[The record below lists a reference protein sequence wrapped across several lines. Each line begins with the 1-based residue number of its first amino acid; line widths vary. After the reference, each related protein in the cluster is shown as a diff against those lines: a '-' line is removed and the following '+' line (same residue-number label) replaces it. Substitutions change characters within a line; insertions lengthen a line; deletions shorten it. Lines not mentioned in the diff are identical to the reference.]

1 MRDLTSSDS
10 GSPSRVATTQLQ
22 HPAATP
28 GEERRGREEE
38 LEPHQATIC
47 RPARP
52 RWVWSVNAWQT
63 IRYKKLE
70 QHFFKKK
77 IGDQKKHPEPEVSEE
92 EREAG
97 GSGGPG
103 LSPLRS
109 DGGGNPSPLRGGRR
123 SLPAGSSS
131 PCALTSDGL
140 VVLLILLGFP
150 LVRT

>member
-63 IRYKKLE
+63 IRYKKLK
-70 QHFFKKK
+70 QHFFFK

-131 PCALTSDGL
+131 PCALTSNGL